1 LIYKLYKYYIYL
13 NKMQIKKKKTSLQ
26 DYHIIH
32 KVGSGSYA
40 DVYKVKYIHSSH
52 IYALKKIRKDQ
63 LIKVI

>member
-1 LIYKLYKYYIYL
+1 
-13 NKMQIKKKKTSLQ
+13 MQIKKKKTSLQ